1 MQIRDL
7 FKRIRSEGVTGAN
20 ALVFAD
26 NAYKPR
32 GFVSVRIWRGPV
44 GSCLEDDIFLGEVD
58 LGENLVVTLARRI
71 MSRLLVLANQGQDP
85 GPPPGPVYDP
95 TITTIGSGDITIT
108 AATELKLTKMKW
120 GTGGHDPLN
129 PTQPLDPDPTDE
141 DLASPIA
148 SPVTKTVS
156 YHYPDDLT
164 VMMIATLE
172 QAEGNGNG
180 ISEVGLFTDSH
191 NLLFAR
197 KCHGMMTKSADFSFE
212 YRYSIIF

>member
-1 MQIRDL
+1 MLMRD
-7 FKRIRSEGVTGAN
+7 FFQRVRKEGVTGAN
-20 ALVFAD
+20 ALVFVD
-26 NAYKPR
+26 HAYKPR
-32 GFVSVRIWRGPV
+32 GFVSVRVWRGPV
-44 GSCLEDDIFLGEVD
+44 GSVLEDDIFLGEVD

-71 MSRLLVLANQGQDP
+71 MSRFLSLAAQGQDP
-85 GPPPGPVYDP
+85 GPPPGALYDP
-95 TITTIGSGDITIT
+95 TILTIASGAVTIT
-108 AATELKLTKMKW
+108 AVSELKLTKMKW
-120 GTGGHDPLN
+120 GTGGHN
-129 PTQPLDPDPTDE
+129 PSVPTEPLDPDPTDE
-141 DLASPIA
+141 DLATPIV

-197 KCHGMMTKSADFSFE
+197 KCFGMMTKSADFSFE
-212 YRYSIIF
+212 FRYSIIF